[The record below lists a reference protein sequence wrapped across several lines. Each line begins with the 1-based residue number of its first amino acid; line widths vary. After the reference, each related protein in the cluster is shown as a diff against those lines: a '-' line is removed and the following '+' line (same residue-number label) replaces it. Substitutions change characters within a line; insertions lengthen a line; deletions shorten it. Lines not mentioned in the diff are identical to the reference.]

1 LERQHPITGLVIA
14 RGAHRHYM
22 ITPTKLIGGL
32 DTFINPTKRGAERR
46 IGDWRLVYI
55 IDDAARVVTITRIA
69 HRREVYD

>member
-1 LERQHPITGLVIA
+1 
-14 RGAHRHYM
+14 M

-55 IDDAARVVTITRIA
+55 IDDAARVVNITRIA